1 MRNKR
6 QRMRCQLRRA
16 GGARTAGSIPE
27 VSHLES
33 RSRGR
38 DNGAMKILG
47 CLLLLAGV
55 ASSADYRT
63 PAGTQPARR
72 TEDGNGTI
80 LPGGRMLSP
89 FGEQYT
95 TGPGP
100 FGLALSPSGQRIV
113 TANGGPDRFSLS
125 ILERAGE
132 GWRMRSFKIGGE
144 PDPGESEDDW
154 KSTFMGLAFDGEHV
168 LNASEGESGQVRV
181 INPATGARL
190 GRYDLNGNGFADS
203 YSGDLA
209 LDSEH
214 GMLYVVDQA
223 NFRVVLFDVRKHRK
237 LSSVQVGRL
246 PFAIALSP
254 DGKRAYVTNVGMF
267 SYKVIAG
274 ADVKHSRETGL
285 PFPAFGFPSK
295 ESLDGALRRTA
306 RGPVTVPGVGDPNVP
321 ESNSLCVLDVEDPQS
336 ARVLKFIRTGL
347 PFGRDS
353 LGGSSPAGVLAT
365 GDRVYVSNS
374 TNDSVSVIDANTLAV
389 AGQIELRIPG
399 LELFRGVLPI
409 GLAYHPERRQ
419 LLVAEA
425 GINAVGV
432 IDTASMQL
440 LGHIPAGWFPTRV
453 ALDGDAVFVTNA
465 KGHGIGPNATLDA
478 PYRHSFQLERRR
490 GSLSLYSLAQAA
502 DLPVLTARVMANN
515 GFTPALEASAAIP
528 KEITHVVIIVK
539 ENRTF
544 DEVLGDVAGAPKL
557 ARFGRAV
564 TPNHHALAARWT
576 MSDNFFADSE
586 VSVDGHHW
594 LVGSYPNAWTESTLM
609 AAYGDQKHFRL
620 TPDAP
625 GRLEFPESSSSVHPE
640 DQLEAGTLWHHLE
653 RHSVT
658 FRNFGEGFELAG
670 VDEGPGL
677 KPTGARYFT
686 NVPMP
691 EPLYRNT
698 SRAYPSFNTNIP
710 DQFRATQFIHEVDEL
725 YRKPGKALPR
735 LLFIHLPDDHI
746 DKPRP
751 RDGYPTHASYVADND
766 FALGRIVEYLSH
778 TSWWPHMAIFITED
792 DALGGADHVD
802 AHRTVMLVT
811 GPYAKR
817 GYVSHQNTSFSGMLK
832 TVFRILNLP
841 PLNLYDATAAD
852 LSECFTDRPDFT
864 PYSLRPA
871 DTSIF
876 DPAKA
881 REPLDPRPPAK
892 MDDPRE
898 LRRQHEGR

>member
-1 MRNKR
+1 MR
-6 QRMRCQLRRA
+6 
-16 GGARTAGSIPE
+16 IF
-27 VSHLES
+27 
-33 RSRGR
+33 
-38 DNGAMKILG
+38 G
-47 CLLLLAGV
+47 CLLLAAAAFG
-55 ASSADYRT
+55 ADYRT
-63 PAGTQPARR
+63 PAGSQPARR
-72 TEDGNGTI
+72 TETGVGTI
-80 LPGGRMLSP
+80 LPGGRILSP
-89 FGEQYT
+89 FGEQFT

-100 FGLALSPSGQRIV
+100 FGLALSPSGERVV

-125 ILERAGE
+125 ILEHIGE
-132 GWRMRSFKIGGE
+132 EFRMRSLKIGGA

-154 KSTFMGLAFDGEHV
+154 KSTFMGLAFDGEN
-168 LNASEGESGQVRV
+168 LLYASEGESGQVRA

-190 GRYDLNGNGFADS
+190 ARFDLNGSGFADS
-203 YSGDLA
+203 YSGDMA
-209 LDSEH
+209 LDSER
-214 GMLYVVDQA
+214 GVLYVVDQA
-223 NFRVVLFDVRKHRK
+223 NFRVVVLDVRKHRK
-237 LSSVQVGRL
+237 LSSVAVGRL
-246 PFAIALSP
+246 PFAITLSP

-267 SYKVIAG
+267 SYKAITG
-274 ADVKHSRETGL
+274 ADLKRPRETGL
-285 PFPAFGFPSK
+285 RFPAFGFPSK

-306 RGPVTVPGVGDPNVP
+306 RGPVAVPGVGDPNVP
-321 ESNSLCVLDVEDPQS
+321 ESNSVCVLDVQDPAS
-336 ARVLKFIRTGL
+336 PRALKFIRTGL

-374 TNDSVSVIDANTLAV
+374 TNDSVTVIDASTLAV
-389 AGQIELRIPG
+389 TAEIELRIPG
-399 LELFRGVLPI
+399 LERFRGILPI
-409 GLAYHPERRQ
+409 GLAYHAEHRQ

-432 IDTASMQL
+432 IDTASMKV

-453 ALDGDAVFVTNA
+453 ALDGDTVFVTNA
-465 KGHGIGPNATLDA
+465 KGHGIGPNATLEA

-490 GSLSLYSLAQAA
+490 GSLSRYALPPQS
-502 DLPVLTARVMANN
+502 DLDQLTARVIANN
-515 GFTPALEASAAIP
+515 GFSPAPGAPSAIP
-528 KEITHVVIIVK
+528 KEITHAVIIVK

-544 DEVLGDVAGAPKL
+544 DQVFGDIAGAPKL
-557 ARFGRAV
+557 ARLGRAV
-564 TPNHHALAARWT
+564 TPNHHALAARFA

-594 LVGSYPNAWTESTLM
+594 LVGSYPNAWTESSLM

-625 GRLEFPESSSSVHPE
+625 GRLAFPESSSSVHPE

-653 RHSVT
+653 RHGIP

-686 NVPMP
+686 NVPIP
-691 EPLYRNT
+691 DPLYRNT
-698 SRAYPSFNTNIP
+698 SREYPNFNTNIP
-710 DQFRATQFIHEVDEL
+710 DQFRATQFIREIEEL
-725 YRKPGKALPR
+725 YRKPGKALPK
-735 LLFIHLPDDHI
+735 LLFVHLPNDHM

-751 RDGYPTHASYVADND
+751 RDGYPAYASYVADND
-766 FALGRIVEYLSH
+766 YALGRIIEYLSH
-778 TSWWPHMAIFITED
+778 TTWWPHMAIFITED

-802 AHRTVMLVT
+802 AHRTVMLAV

-817 GYVSHQNTSFSGMLK
+817 AYVSHQNTSFSGMLK
-832 TVFRILNLP
+832 TVFHILDLP

-852 LSECFTDRPDFT
+852 LSDCFTAKPDLT

-871 DTSIF
+871 DKSIF

-881 REPLDPRPPAK
+881 REPLDPRPHAK

-898 LRRQHEGR
+898 LQRQHENR

>member
-1 MRNKR
+1 MR
-6 QRMRCQLRRA
+6 
-16 GGARTAGSIPE
+16 
-27 VSHLES
+27 
-33 RSRGR
+33 
-38 DNGAMKILG
+38 ILG
-47 CLLLLAGV
+47 VLLVFASV
-55 ASSADYRT
+55 AWSADYRT
-63 PAGTQPARR
+63 PAGARPARR
-72 TEDGNGTI
+72 TEDGAGTI

-89 FGEQYT
+89 FGEQFP

-100 FGLALSPSGQRIV
+100 FGLAISPSGQRIV

-132 GWRMRSFKIGGE
+132 TWRIRSLKIGGA

-154 KSTFMGLAFDGEHV
+154 KSTFMGLAFDGEN
-168 LNASEGESGQVRV
+168 LLYASEGESGQVRA

-190 GRYDLNGNGFADS
+190 ARFDLNGNGFADS

-209 LDSEH
+209 LDS
-214 GMLYVVDQA
+214 GRGILYVVDQA
-223 NFRVVLFDVRKHRK
+223 NFRVVLFDVRKRRRIA
-237 LSSVQVGRL
+237 SVQVGRL

-267 SYKVIAG
+267 SYKTIAG
-274 ADVKHSRETGL
+274 ADPKHPRETGL

-295 ESLDGALRRTA
+295 ESLDGALRSTA
-306 RGPVTVPGVGDPNVP
+306 RGPVAVPGVGDPNVP
-321 ESNSLCVLDVEDPQS
+321 ESNSVCVLDLDDPQS
-336 ARVLKFIRTGL
+336 PRVLKFIRTGL

-353 LGGSSPAGVLAT
+353 LGGSSPAAVLVA

-374 TNDSVSVIDANTLAV
+374 ANDSISVIDAGTLAV
-389 AGQIELRIPG
+389 ASEIELRIPG
-399 LELFRGVLPI
+399 LERLRGVLPI
-409 GLAYHPERRQ
+409 GLAYHGGRRQ

-432 IDTASMQL
+432 IDTSAMKL
-440 LGHIPAGWFPTRV
+440 LAHVPAGWFPTRV
-453 ALDGDAVFVTNA
+453 ALDGESVFVTNA
-465 KGHGIGPNATLDA
+465 KGHGIGPNATLEA

-490 GSLSLYSLAQAA
+490 GTLSLYA
-502 DLPVLTARVMANN
+502 LPQPEQFDALTARVMANN
-515 GFTPALEASAAIP
+515 GFTPAPEPTPAIS
-528 KEITHVVIIVK
+528 KEITQVVIIVK

-544 DEVLGDVAGAPKL
+544 DEVFGDVAGAPRL
-557 ARFGRAV
+557 ARFGRPV
-564 TPNHHALAARWT
+564 TPNHHSLAGRWT

-625 GRLEFPESSSSVHPE
+625 GRLEFPESSASVHPE

-653 RHSVT
+653 RHGVT

-686 NVPMP
+686 NIPMP

-698 SRAYPSFNTNIP
+698 SRNYPQFNTNIP
-710 DQFRATQFIHEVDEL
+710 DQFRATQFIREIEEL
-725 YRKPGKALPR
+725 YRKPGKPLPR
-735 LLFIHLPDDHI
+735 LLFLHLPDDHI

-751 RDGYPTHASYVADND
+751 RDGYPTHAAYVADND
-766 FALGRIVEYLSH
+766 YALGRIVEYLSH
-778 TSWWPHMAIFITED
+778 TPWWPHMAIFITED

-802 AHRTVMLVT
+802 AHRTILLVA

-817 GYVSHQNTSFSGMLK
+817 GYVSHQNSSFSGMLK
-832 TVFRILNLP
+832 TVFRILGLP

-852 LSECFTDRPDFT
+852 LSDCFTIQPDFT
-864 PYSLRPA
+864 PYALRPA
-871 DTSIF
+871 DKSVF

-881 REPLDPRPPAK
+881 REPLDPHPHAK

-898 LRRQHEGR
+898 LQRQHENR